1 MNPNKRILI
10 SEGLKK
16 ILELKMFY
24 KNHALA
30 WTIFYDNFP
39 KATDFKWKK
48 RMPQESEIIFVFTVK
63 NTNILY
69 MPGLFNHPSKIKLK
83 RKYKEKNSSNTVLK
97 TCALLCQNGIDR
109 YHARNVF
116 PALNEAV
123 CIKCGH
129 HFPFS
134 ILQGP
139 FRFPRDINYK

>member
-24 KNHALA
+24 KNHAVT

-83 RKYKEKNSSNTVLK
+83 RKYKEKNREIQSWK
-97 TCALLCQNGIDR
+97 RAPYFDR
-109 YHARNVF
+109 
-116 PALNEAV
+116 
-123 CIKCGH
+123 
-129 HFPFS
+129 S
-134 ILQGP
+134 T
-139 FRFPRDINYK
+139 DIMPETFFLPWTKLFV

>member
-83 RKYKEKNSSNTVLK
+83 RKYKESNREIQSWKRAPYFAKMASTDSMPETFFLPWTKLFV
-97 TCALLCQNGIDR
+97 
-109 YHARNVF
+109 
-116 PALNEAV
+116 
-123 CIKCGH
+123 
-129 HFPFS
+129 
-134 ILQGP
+134 
-139 FRFPRDINYK
+139 

>member
-48 RMPQESEIIFVFTVK
+48 RMPQVSEIILVFTVK

-83 RKYKEKNSSNTVLK
+83 RKYKEKNREIQSWK
-97 TCALLCQNGIDR
+97 RAPYFDR
-109 YHARNVF
+109 
-116 PALNEAV
+116 
-123 CIKCGH
+123 
-129 HFPFS
+129 S
-134 ILQGP
+134 T
-139 FRFPRDINYK
+139 DIMPETFFLPWTKLFE

>member
-10 SEGLKK
+10 SEELKK

-48 RMPQESEIIFVFTVK
+48 RMPQVSEIIFVFTVK

-69 MPGLFNHPSKIKLK
+69 MPGLFNHSSKIKLK
-83 RKYKEKNSSNTVLK
+83 RSIKKKIEKYSLENVRLTL
-97 TCALLCQNGIDR
+97 TDR
-109 YHARNVF
+109 QISCPKLFSCPERSC
-116 PALNEAV
+116 LN
-123 CIKCGH
+123 KMW
-129 HFPFS
+129 PSFS
-134 ILQGP
+134 ICYSPRALQISQ
-139 FRFPRDINYK
+139 RY

>member
-83 RKYKEKNSSNTVLK
+83 RKYKEKNREIQSWKRAPYFAKMAST
-97 TCALLCQNGIDR
+97 
-109 YHARNVF
+109 
-116 PALNEAV
+116 
-123 CIKCGH
+123 
-129 HFPFS
+129 
-134 ILQGP
+134 
-139 FRFPRDINYK
+139 DIMPETFFLPWTKLFV

>member
-30 WTIFYDNFP
+30 WTIFYYNFP

-83 RKYKEKNSSNTVLK
+83 RKYKEKNREIQSWKRAPYFAKMAST
-97 TCALLCQNGIDR
+97 
-109 YHARNVF
+109 
-116 PALNEAV
+116 
-123 CIKCGH
+123 
-129 HFPFS
+129 
-134 ILQGP
+134 
-139 FRFPRDINYK
+139 DIMPETFFLPWTKLFV